1 MVDDVIMPI
10 IGAIFG
16 GLDFSNYFIGLSSA
30 VDASTLDAAKE
41 QGAVLA
47 YGSFI
52 TAVVNFTIIAFI
64 LFLVV
69 KGLFGY
75 AAEDVLG
82 ENVSVLMPQE
92 YAAEHDGYVQHYMD
106 TGERRIIGIGR
117 EVRGRHRDGS
127 DFPLELS
134 VGEALT
140 PEGRQFVGIVRDL
153 RPRKAVERRLNQL
166 QAELVHLARVSAM
179 DEMGSAVAHELNQ
192 PLTAVML
199 YLQAVTRRIQAL
211 NGDGPKDPVIVET
224 ITKAKREAERAGNI
238 IQRMRHFVE
247 KREPDRR
254 VVKLRPLI
262 EDTLELTRVG
272 TNSEGIVMHVDVAD
286 DIPSVEVDP
295 VQIQQILV
303 NLLRNAF
310 EAVRGS
316 TNPHVLVS
324 ADASPTTVTISVSD
338 SGPGIPQEVHA
349 RLFKAFA
356 TSKRTGMGLGLS
368 ISRSIAQNHGGDLT
382 VDPGGSGRGA
392 TFMLSLPRT
401 EGRSGMEILKAL
413 DPDRYAAPIFIIS
426 GQGDIP
432 MAVAAVKA
440 GAFDFIEKPFD
451 AETAVSRVREGIET
465 VKRRL
470 ASEEAGHPEHPDLQL
485 LTPREREVLEQITS
499 GSSNKE
505 AGRSLGI
512 SPRTIEVHRA
522 RIMEKLGAKNAAD
535 LVRIVLSGDVAEEAR

>member
-1 MVDDVIMPI
+1 MATMHTQISKTVSEVR
-10 IGAIFG
+10 
-16 GLDFSNYFIGLSSA
+16 LDSLLNTA
-30 VDASTLDAAKE
+30 VDGIILIDDSMRILVFNSACE
-41 QGAVLA
+41 Q
-47 YGSFI
+47 
-52 TAVVNFTIIAFI
+52 
-64 LFLVV
+64 
-69 KGLFGY
+69 LFGY
-75 AAEDVLG
+75 SSEDVMG
-82 ENVSVLMPQE
+82 QNVSMLMPRE
-92 YAAEHDGYVQHYMD
+92 YADEHDGYVHHYMD

-117 EVRGRHRDGS
+117 EVRGKHRDGT

-166 QAELVHLARVSAM
+166 QSELVHLARVSAM

-199 YLQAVTRRIQAL
+199 YLQAVTRRIQTL

-224 ITKAKREAERAGNI
+224 INKAKREAERAGNI

-254 VVKLRPLI
+254 VVQLRPLI

-272 TNSEGIVMHVDVAD
+272 TNSEGIAMHLDMGD
-286 DIPSVEVDP
+286 DIPSVDVDP

-316 TNPHVLVS
+316 TNPHVVVS
-324 ADASPTTVTISVSD
+324 AELKPKTLTIRVSD
-338 SGPGIPQEVHA
+338 SGPGIPEEVHA

-382 VDPGGSGRGA
+382 VDPGGNGQGA
-392 TFMLSLPRT
+392 SFMLTLPRSDQ
-401 EGRSGMEILKAL
+401 EKAASEKL
-413 DPDRYAAPIFIIS
+413 TS
-426 GQGDIP
+426 N
-432 MAVAAVKA
+432 A
-440 GAFDFIEKPFD
+440 GADLS
-451 AETAVSRVREGIET
+451 AMTIET
-465 VKRRL
+465 EL
-470 ASEEAGHPEHPDLQL
+470 NEDHDEGGLQ
-485 LTPREREVLEQITS
+485 
-499 GSSNKE
+499 
-505 AGRSLGI
+505 
-512 SPRTIEVHRA
+512 
-522 RIMEKLGAKNAAD
+522 
-535 LVRIVLSGDVAEEAR
+535 

>member
-1 MVDDVIMPI
+1 MASMHTEKSKTVSEVR
-10 IGAIFG
+10 
-16 GLDFSNYFIGLSSA
+16 LDSLLNTA
-30 VDASTLDAAKE
+30 VDGIILIDDSMRILVFNSACE
-41 QGAVLA
+41 Q
-47 YGSFI
+47 
-52 TAVVNFTIIAFI
+52 
-64 LFLVV
+64 
-69 KGLFGY
+69 LFGY
-75 AAEDVLG
+75 EAEDVIG
-82 ENVSVLMPQE
+82 ENVSVLMPRE
-92 YAAEHDGYVQHYMD
+92 YSTEHDGYVQHYMD

-117 EVRGRHRDGS
+117 EVRGKHRDGT

-199 YLQAVTRRIQAL
+199 YLQAVTRRIESF
-211 NGDGPKDPVIVET
+211 DGGGAVDDPVIVDT
-224 ITKAKREAERAGNI
+224 INKAKREAERAGNI

-254 VVKLRPLI
+254 VVQLRPLI

-272 TNSEGIVMHVDVAD
+272 TNSEGITMHLDMTE
-286 DIPSVEVDP
+286 DIPAVDVDP

-316 TNPHVLVS
+316 TNPRVVVS
-324 ADASPTTVTISVSD
+324 ADLTPVAVTIRVSD
-338 SGPGIPQEVHA
+338 SGPGIPEEVHA

-382 VDPGGSGRGA
+382 VDPGGNGQGA
-392 TFMLSLPRT
+392 SFMLTLPRS
-401 EGRSGMEILKAL
+401 EGEQA
-413 DPDRYAAPIFIIS
+413 
-426 GQGDIP
+426 
-432 MAVAAVKA
+432 
-440 GAFDFIEKPFD
+440 
-451 AETAVSRVREGIET
+451 TAH
-465 VKRRL
+465 K
-470 ASEEAGHPEHPDLQL
+470 QL
-485 LTPREREVLEQITS
+485 NDV
-499 GSSNKE
+499 G
-505 AGRSLGI
+505 
-512 SPRTIEVHRA
+512 
-522 RIMEKLGAKNAAD
+522 AD
-535 LVRIVLSGDVAEEAR
+535 LGTMTIKTDLNEEHDEGSLQ